1 MFKGSEDDNKMG
13 RTRRGSCFL
22 CIIVVGKRKCKIS
35 ASVLWMCGK
44 LPGVCKRGE
53 NVHHIK
59 RKKPQNV
66 KQVRQQ
72 LSKPVFREMLWHIV
86 TKDKE

>member
-1 MFKGSEDDNKMG
+1 
-13 RTRRGSCFL
+13 
-22 CIIVVGKRKCKIS
+22 
-35 ASVLWMCGK
+35 MCGK

-53 NVHHIK
+53 NIHHIK